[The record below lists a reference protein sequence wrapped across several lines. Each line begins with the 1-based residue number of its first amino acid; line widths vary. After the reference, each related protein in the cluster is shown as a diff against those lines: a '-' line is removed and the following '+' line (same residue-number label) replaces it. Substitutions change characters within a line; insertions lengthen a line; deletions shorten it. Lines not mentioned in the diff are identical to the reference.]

1 MLRCAASFVIAAYA
15 KKVRLIPQD
24 WRALP
29 LELFTKPSQSD
40 DFTEFLRESLL
51 DRVENWTFRFDCGSL
66 PSVESN
72 PIMGEQP
79 TPMAM
84 P

>member
-29 LELFTKPSQSD
+29 LELFTKPPQSD
-40 DFTEFLRESLL
+40 DFTDFLRERLFNEL
-51 DRVENWTFRFDCGSL
+51 CRFRIFPAIPAPFDGCN
-66 PSVESN
+66 E
-72 PIMGEQP
+72 IKH
-79 TPMAM
+79 
-84 P
+84 